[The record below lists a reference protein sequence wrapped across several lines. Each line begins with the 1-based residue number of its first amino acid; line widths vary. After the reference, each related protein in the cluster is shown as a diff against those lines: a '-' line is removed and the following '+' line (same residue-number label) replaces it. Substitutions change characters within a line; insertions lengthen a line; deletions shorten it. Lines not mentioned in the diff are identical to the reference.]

1 MSADQH
7 KGHQMDVKEFEK
19 QMEPKA
25 KRSRLEP
32 FQAQIFELKEKGYAN
47 WQICKYLEDNGI
59 TISQEGLRKFI
70 KSRDGQPAPAAAP
83 TTSGTTGLHNPKPT
97 AEAAPAA
104 QVAEVSEVEQQGL
117 GDVLDAK
124 KQEEKTN
131 QYIKKSSNSLV
142 NRNKK

>member
-70 KSRDGQPAPAAAP
+70 KSRDGQPVPVAPLAASNEAAKGA
-83 TTSGTTGLHNPKPT
+83 SGLHNPKDEVPP
-97 AEAAPAA
+97 APAVTSA
-104 QVAEVSEVEQQGL
+104 GGKARTEQ
-117 GDVLDAK
+117 VLDAPTK
-124 KQEEKTN
+124 KF
-131 QYIKKSSNSLV
+131 SL
-142 NRNKK
+142 KQLQKDAK

>member
-1 MSADQH
+1 
-7 KGHQMDVKEFEK
+7 MDVKEFEK

-70 KSRDGQPAPAAAP
+70 KSRDGQPIPSTVA
-83 TTSGTTGLHNPKPT
+83 GTGGLHNPKPAKEPT
-97 AEAAPAA
+97 PAA
-104 QVAEVSEVEQQGL
+104 QVADVPEVEQQGL

-124 KQEEKTN
+124 KQEEKTS
-131 QYIKKSSNSLV
+131 QYIKNSSNPLV
-142 NRNKK
+142 NRSKK